1 MDKDLKFTNEMLEKV
16 ANMRTTNELIDLL
29 NEYHNSVLYNNEKI
43 SEDVMFEWTIVS
55 MVAYPLIRD
64 ILSLFNKNINIEI
77 ENDVLVNQNGSVV

>member
-16 ANMRTTNELIDLL
+16 VNMRTTNELIDLL
-29 NEYHNSVLYNNEKI
+29 NEYHNSVLYNNEKT
-43 SEDVMFEWTIVS
+43 SEDIMFEWVIVS

>member
-29 NEYHNSVLYNNEKI
+29 NEYHNSVLYNNEKT
-43 SEDVMFEWTIVS
+43 SEDIMFEWVIVS